1 MKVSEMRML
10 DIINVEDGRR
20 LGPILDLD
28 IDLEK
33 GIMKGLVVMLATR
46 GKGFFGGNR
55 GGDIFIPWD
64 RVIKIGVDVILV
76 DARDIVNIS
85 S

>member
-33 GIMKGLVVMLATR
+33 GIMKGLVVMVTA
-46 GKGFFGGNR
+46 KGRSFFGSNR
-55 GGDIFIPWD
+55 GGDAFIPWE
-64 RVIKIGVDVILV
+64 RVVKIGVDVILV
-76 DARDIVNIS
+76 DAKDIVSLNG
-85 S
+85 

>member
-1 MKVSEMRML
+1 MKISEMRML

-46 GKGFFGGNR
+46 GKGFFGSNR
-55 GGDIFIPWD
+55 GADVFIPWE

-76 DARDIVNIS
+76 DARDIANINS
-85 S
+85 